1 MYYSLMD
8 CMDTMCKVWGCS
20 PFEILSCDVEDFIN
34 ALNYLILKSDRD
46 EERKLAKMGYSPT
59 AKGDPLRMFL

>member
-8 CMDTMCKVWGCS
+8 CMDTMCRVWHCS
-20 PFEILSCDVEDFIN
+20 PFEVLASDVEDFIN

-46 EERKLAKMGYSPT
+46 EERKLRKMGYVPSQ
-59 AKGDPLRMFL
+59 GSDPLRMFL